1 MEDYRKKLINELAL
15 HNARIESIRLLN
27 NKFSFK
33 VSCEGMNI
41 NKIYPKLDNVY
52 IEFVCSN
59 ILKLNFDFKE
69 SIIIDKLIIES
80 DDDKY
85 IIKTNDLDI
94 ICSNLNISFKPLK
107 MLEKHSKLLDS
118 ILFSN

>member
-1 MEDYRKKLINELAL
+1 MHNDEKKSPVRRGHGPGSVVE
-15 HNARIESIRLLN
+15 
-27 NKFSFK
+27 K
-33 VSCEGMNI
+33 
-41 NKIYPKLDNVY
+41 PKN
-52 IEFVCSN
+52 
-59 ILKLNFDFKE
+59 FKE